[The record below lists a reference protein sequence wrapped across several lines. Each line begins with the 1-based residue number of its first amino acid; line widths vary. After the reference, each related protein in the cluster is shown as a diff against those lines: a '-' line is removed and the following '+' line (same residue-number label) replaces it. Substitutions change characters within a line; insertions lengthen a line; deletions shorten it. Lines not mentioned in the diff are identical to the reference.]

1 MQHLLMHV
9 GRKACCHLSGELQV
23 NPRVNPTFREK
34 FCELCL
40 SLVPTA
46 PTASAACA
54 GGAARVPVQAA
65 LHRAVAG
72 RLQDTG
78 AGVGVDTLL
87 GQLSSAYRLQ
97 PPQVY
102 VVPPPPLDLGLGPS
116 AERKVA
122 SGEAQGRCST
132 YVRNSACRLGM
143 CVKGG
148 GGGGMLSHSLPA
160 TLVSQSAAACLYS
173 AHLRLP
179 VWRVGVSINWSAP
192 PCCCRDHAVPPAAS
206 PMPLAS
212 GSSCSSGLQPSSS
225 RGTHE
230 VTLSVQGRK
239 AGAIKKSERLSLMPH
254 TLGIDVS
261 AL

>member
-148 GGGGMLSHSLPA
+148 GEEGGCFPTPCLPHWS
-160 TLVSQSAAACLYS
+160 VSQLLLACTQPTYDCLS
-173 AHLRLP
+173 
-179 VWRVGVSINWSAP
+179 GV
-192 PCCCRDHAVPPAAS
+192 
-206 PMPLAS
+206 
-212 GSSCSSGLQPSSS
+212 
-225 RGTHE
+225 
-230 VTLSVQGRK
+230 
-239 AGAIKKSERLSLMPH
+239 
-254 TLGIDVS
+254 
-261 AL
+261 